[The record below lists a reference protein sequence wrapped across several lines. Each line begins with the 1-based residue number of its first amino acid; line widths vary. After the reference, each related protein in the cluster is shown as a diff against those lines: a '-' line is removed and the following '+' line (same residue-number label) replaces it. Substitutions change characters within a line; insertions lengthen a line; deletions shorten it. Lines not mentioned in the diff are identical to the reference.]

1 MATSKGCRLPF
12 RPRLFFEGANW
23 RGPHRQGLLNRRR
36 DFGSLAEPGCL
47 VFADAIL
54 VAVISHLEETVDG
67 ELQHRW
73 YLEAGFGRCS
83 GAKPDPIFMTK
94 EEAQAWIE

>member
-1 MATSKGCRLPF
+1 MAPTVT
-12 RPRLFFEGANW
+12 
-23 RGPHRQGLLNRRR
+23 RQLVQVAVDG
-36 DFGSLAEPGCL
+36 DKSEPGCL
-47 VFADAIL
+47 VFADGIL
-54 VAVISHLEETVDG
+54 GAVISHLQNTVDG

-94 EEAQAWIE
+94 EEAQAWIERRVGG